1 MSPSPDWTLS
11 VVVPCYN
18 EEEGIS
24 ETHTRLS
31 RALGAVGCRYEIVYV
46 NDGSRDG
53 TIRVLEGIQ
62 AEDPNVRVVD
72 FARNF
77 GHQIAVTAGIDH
89 AEGDAV
95 VLIDAD
101 LQDPPEVIPQMI
113 EKWREGYDVV
123 YGQRGERKGE
133 TAFKKATAKAFY
145 RLMDRM
151 AEVRMPLDTGDFR
164 LMDRC
169 VVEALRAMPE
179 RDRFIRGMVSWVGFR
194 QTGVRYER
202 DARFAGESKY
212 PLRKMIAFAIDGL
225 LSFST
230 KPLRVAS
237 NVGFVSGGLAVLGI
251 LYVLAVRLFTQNW
264 VSGWAML
271 MVVILFFSGVQLVCL
286 GIIGEYLGRTYQQ
299 TKGRPL
305 YLVRRVLGQT
315 PGEPRDRIRHEIP
328 TLKS

>member
-1 MSPSPDWTLS
+1 MTNPQSWSLS

-18 EEEGIS
+18 EEEGIT

-31 RALGAVGCRYEIVYV
+31 RLLEGLGHCYEIVYV

-53 TIRVLEGIQ
+53 TIRVLEGLQ
-62 AEDPNVRVVD
+62 RDDPNVRVVD

-101 LQDPPEVIPQMI
+101 LQDPPEIITQMI

-123 YGQRGERKGE
+123 YGQRGDRKGE

-169 VVEALRAMPE
+169 VVDALKAMPE

-194 QTGVRYER
+194 QTGVQYER

-237 NVGFVSGGLAVLGI
+237 NVGFASGGLAVLGI
-251 LYVLAVRLFTQNW
+251 FYVLAVRLFTHSW

-271 MVVILFFSGVQLVCL
+271 MIVLLSFSGVQLICL
-286 GIIGEYLGRTYQQ
+286 GIIGEYVGRTYQQ

-305 YLVRRVLGQT
+305 YLVRRVLGQS
-315 PGEPRDRIRHEIP
+315 PGEPRDLVAESVRQ
-328 TLKS
+328 